1 MTCSDYCGNHNHKPC
16 VEYIPCFGPVGP
28 AGPTA
33 TNQFLSL
40 GSLAGTSTL
49 LTTRTPINFTTVNAS
64 NGTHIT
70 ATTPTTTVT
79 LTALHSYYI
88 SYTVNATTTASS
100 SLTATL
106 LLGGNPVNSNTASN
120 ISGSVVSVSG
130 GTIVTVGSSDKTLQL
145 ATTASVAAVM
155 TLANADLSIIE
166 LL

>member
-1 MTCSDYCGNHNHKPC
+1 MTCSDYFDKHNHNPC

-40 GSLAGTSTL
+40 VALAGTSTL
-49 LTTRTPINFTTVNAS
+49 SNTRTPINFTAVNAS
-64 NGTHIT
+64 NGTDIT
-70 ATTPTTTVT
+70 ITTPNTVT
-79 LTALHSYYI
+79 LAHDHSYYI
-88 SYTVNATTTASS
+88 SYTANATTTASS

-106 LLGGNPVNSNTASN
+106 LLGGNPINSNTSSN

-130 GTIVTVGSSDKTLQL
+130 GTIVTVGLSNQTLQL
-145 ATTASVAAVM
+145 ATTASLAAVM